1 MRTTLALVACAA
13 ALLSTAAAQEP
24 VSSKEPALAS
34 LEGMVVKDPSGEPL
48 KKAVIELIGENQEE
62 GGNYTATSDAEGH
75 YKITAIQ
82 PGRYRFMVERPG
94 YLEAHG
100 KDRYY
105 MGVTL
110 SFRAG
115 QEVKDQVVH
124 MLPAAVIT
132 GRVLDEDGDPMP
144 NVAITVYRRKRT
156 AGGMTFESDGHAQT
170 DDLGEY
176 RVRGLHTGKY
186 YVLASPLPSFQS
198 LVEEHK
204 KPDDPAVPSANL
216 SYVPIFYPNTTERF
230 AASPIELHAGDDM
243 PVDFSLVRAHTVNI
257 RGTVEGVSSG
267 ARAVVM
273 LRGNDP
279 GSVFDSAEV
288 AKDGKFEILHVSP
301 GSYTLAAMTVLSDN
315 TQAVHRTIEVGE
327 SNINDLRLTPQPGA
341 TLHGQV
347 HFPKLLRL
355 DSALIMLELRPR
367 DRNDEFFNSMIFSNE
382 EGAAVRTNVTLK
394 PDGRFEM
401 GNVPAGLYDVYIAS
415 DARAFVDTFIESVL
429 AGMKDVVDTGLDVS
443 GGTMSLDITVSNEPG
458 VIEGAVTNDKG
469 AAVPNATVVAV
480 PDPKFRKN
488 LYRYYPT
495 ATDQSGHFTLRGI
508 RPGEYKLLA
517 WEGLDGDEYLDPD
530 FLAPFEGRAAVA
542 KVDKGTH
549 QTVSL
554 KVIPAPPDQP

>member
-1 MRTTLALVACAA
+1 
-13 ALLSTAAAQEP
+13 
-24 VSSKEPALAS
+24 
-34 LEGMVVKDPSGEPL
+34 
-48 KKAVIELIGENQEE
+48 
-62 GGNYTATSDAEGH
+62 
-75 YKITAIQ
+75 
-82 PGRYRFMVERPG
+82 
-94 YLEAHG
+94 
-100 KDRYY
+100 
-105 MGVTL
+105 
-110 SFRAG
+110 
-115 QEVKDQVVH
+115 
-124 MLPAAVIT
+124 
-132 GRVLDEDGDPMP
+132 
-144 NVAITVYRRKRT
+144 
-156 AGGMTFESDGHAQT
+156 
-170 DDLGEY
+170 
-176 RVRGLHTGKY
+176 
-186 YVLASPLPSFQS
+186 
-198 LVEEHK
+198 
-204 KPDDPAVPSANL
+204 
-216 SYVPIFYPNTTERF
+216 
-230 AASPIELHAGDDM
+230 
-243 PVDFSLVRAHTVNI
+243 
-257 RGTVEGVSSG
+257 
-267 ARAVVM
+267 M